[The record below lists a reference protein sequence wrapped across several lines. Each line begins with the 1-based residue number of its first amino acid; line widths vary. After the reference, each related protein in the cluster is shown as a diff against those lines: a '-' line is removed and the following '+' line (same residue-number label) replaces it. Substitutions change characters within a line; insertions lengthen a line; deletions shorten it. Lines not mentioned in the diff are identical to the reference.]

1 MMMAGTASGYYYCAE
16 YVMDYHGHAANLY
29 LSGLDAQGFY
39 DEMYWLPNWNP
50 KFPLMG
56 NDSAWEKHWKD
67 PSVMGGIDSEWVD
80 SAHFAYF
87 SGHGSEVGLE
97 FGTMNDDY
105 TCQYLDAKWGNT
117 QLDWV
122 ALDAC
127 KILNETTFGYW
138 MGSPPFSGLHSILGF
153 DTEGC
158 GSADRGKIFVW
169 NMVGSHGYSKK
180 TIKEVWFYAADLT
193 IPFEDQY
200 SVAILAADVDGD
212 MRTLECL
219 DDYLYGYGSQCQ
231 PPALTRYF
239 QYENRLI

>member
-138 MGSPPFSGLHSILGF
+138 MGVLHSVVCTPYWASILKVV
-153 DTEGC
+153 DLQTEARYSSGTWLAHMATRRRQLKRH
-158 GSADRGKIFVW
+158 GSMQQI
-169 NMVGSHGYSKK
+169 
-180 TIKEVWFYAADLT
+180 
-193 IPFEDQY
+193 
-200 SVAILAADVDGD
+200 
-212 MRTLECL
+212 
-219 DDYLYGYGSQCQ
+219 
-231 PPALTRYF
+231 
-239 QYENRLI
+239 